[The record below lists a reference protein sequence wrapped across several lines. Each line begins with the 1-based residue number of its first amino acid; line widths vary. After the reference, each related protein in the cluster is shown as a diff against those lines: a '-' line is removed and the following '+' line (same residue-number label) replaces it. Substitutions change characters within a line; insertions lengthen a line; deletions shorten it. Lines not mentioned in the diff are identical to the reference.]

1 MRIMVLYPGEGS
13 ILRERLGEELRARRE
28 YLMQFASP
36 GTDIEVFQTK
46 GAKAM
51 LRGRDIAMIVP
62 SAVET
67 AIQGEEDG
75 FDAIIIHAI

>member
-1 MRIMVLYPGEGS
+1 MKIMALFPGEGVLVPEKLS
-13 ILRERLGEELRARRE
+13 EELRVRKE

-36 GTDIEVFQTK
+36 GTDIEVFPTK

-51 LRGRDIAMIVP
+51 IHGRDMAMIVP
-62 SAVET
+62 SAVEI
-67 AIQGEEDG
+67 AIQAEKDG